1 MVQML
6 IKRWIV
12 RRSKGLII
20 GYVTDLQQ
28 PALYPAWHWV
38 ICPASDDV
46 LADYMQKVG
55 ESQEELSAEM
65 DYVTEYYTSH
75 SCSPM
80 HGISQRWITSLLV
93 YKQACYDET
102 TNVIKR
108 FDHWLRHRVLHLSQL
123 FSRAWDL
130 SRLRTICRNHHYIWL
145 GTGFLSCIGR
155 TSLTVWQKDVNDEMD
170 CEFASVQAGLL

>member
-80 HGISQRWITSLLV
+80 HGISQTQNNMMFWPSTWERLGSPRRNCLLRWI
-93 YKQACYDET
+93 A
-102 TNVIKR
+102 
-108 FDHWLRHRVLHLSQL
+108 
-123 FSRAWDL
+123 
-130 SRLRTICRNHHYIWL
+130 
-145 GTGFLSCIGR
+145 SC
-155 TSLTVWQKDVNDEMD
+155 
-170 CEFASVQAGLL
+170 